1 MVCPERICQK
11 QGAESCEFRGGFGRG
26 QDSTRASEQ
35 TERSGAIVCG
45 GRFSISSEKK
55 LSLIAAEDKGR
66 SGMSSIG
73 VSCIVFAC
81 LSAGSILGMILRANL
96 PKHHLSDDSK
106 TSVQLG
112 MALISTMS
120 ALVLGLLVSSAK
132 SSYDTQ
138 SAELTA
144 TSAQVLLLD
153 SVLSRYGAE
162 AQDARA
168 LLRGT
173 VETALTTMWSTQRRS
188 QARLGA
194 PSHSSEKIFDKIQD
208 LSPKDENQRTLKAQA
223 LSILEGIRQMRW
235 LQYEQQTNSVP
246 IPLLVI
252 LVSWL
257 TMLFIGLGIFAPAN
271 GTVIT
276 SLAVS
281 QLAVSAAILLILEFY
296 TPYGGLIE
304 VSSAPLRAALE
315 QLG

>member
-1 MVCPERICQK
+1 
-11 QGAESCEFRGGFGRG
+11 
-26 QDSTRASEQ
+26 
-35 TERSGAIVCG
+35 
-45 GRFSISSEKK
+45 
-55 LSLIAAEDKGR
+55 
-66 SGMSSIG
+66 MSSIG

-81 LSAGSILGMILRANL
+81 LSAGSILGMILRVSL
-96 PKHHLSDDSK
+96 PKHHLDDDSK

-153 SVLSRYGAE
+153 SVLSRYGTE
-162 AQDARA
+162 SQDARA
-168 LLRGT
+168 LLRKT
-173 VETALTTMWSTQRRS
+173 VETALTTMWSTEHRS
-188 QARLGA
+188 KVRLGA
-194 PSHSSEKIFDKIQD
+194 PSHSSETIFEKIQD
-208 LSPKDENQRTLKAQA
+208 LTPKDENQRNLKVQA

-257 TMLFIGLGIFAPAN
+257 TMLFVGLGMFAPAN

-276 SLAVS
+276 SLVVS
-281 QLAVSAAILLILEFY
+281 QFAVSAAILLILEFY

-315 QLG
+315 QLGK